1 MRKAEDLTGKRF
13 GRLVVVERAGS
24 NRGATWLCQ
33 CDCGNQ
39 KVVRGGNLRNG
50 NVKSCGCLNRET
62 MIDNLNKG
70 NRSLIGNDEMIGK
83 RFGKLEVIGKTERKD
98 REGLSVWKCR
108 CNCGNI
114 CYIPKRRL
122 LGGTK
127 SCGCLKT
134 ENKFVM
140 HGKSKERIH
149 KEWRGILHRCKNP
162 SASHYENYGGRG
174 ITVCEEWKGTD
185 GFINFYNWS
194 MKNGYADNLT
204 LDRKDNDK
212 GYSPDNC
219 RWITHMENC
228 HNRGARKDS
237 QTGYAGVQIVKLKT
251 GSIKYRVSIT
261 ANYKRINL
269 GYYENLEEAIL
280 VRKTAEEKYW
290 GKKEGDA

>member
-1 MRKAEDLTGKRF
+1 MRKCIDLTGQRF
-13 GRLVVVERAGS
+13 GRLKVIKRVKS
-24 NRGATWLCQ
+24 NHGARWLCQ
-33 CDCGNQ
+33 CDCGSQ
-39 KVVRGGNLRNG
+39 KEVSGGNLRNG

-70 NRSLIGNDEMIGK
+70 NRSHIKNDDMIGM
-83 RFGKLEVIGKTERKD
+83 RFGKLVVIERADDEK
-98 REGLSVWKCR
+98 GLTTWKCK
-108 CNCGNI
+108 CDCGNI
-114 CYIPKRRL
+114 CNVPKKRL
-122 LGGTK
+122 LNGYTK
-127 SCGCLKT
+127 SCGCLRN
-134 ENKFVM
+134 ENKYIV

-174 ITVCEEWKGTD
+174 ITVCEEWKGTN

-194 MKNGYADNLT
+194 MENGYSDNLT
-204 LDRKDNDK
+204 LDRKDNNK

-219 RWITHMENC
+219 RWVTHMENC

-237 QTGYAGVQIVKLKT
+237 QTGYPGVQLRKLRTGIV
-251 GSIKYRVSIT
+251 KYRVSIT

-269 GYYENLEEAIL
+269 GHYDTLEEAVA
-280 VRKTAEEKYW
+280 VRKAAEEKYW